1 MKNVTL
7 KALSE
12 ALGMDRSHLR
22 KYVLALGIEPFKM
35 RNEDSGR
42 QLTLAVSQEEARRI
56 KQSRA
61 DAGFVHG
68 SVAKSIESGQ
78 FYIILLD
85 PVRPDRVKLGFSV
98 NAGDRLL
105 SYKTSNP
112 LAKILGHWPCHRT
125 WEKCAIAALTC
136 MPKNMYR
143 VSEEV
148 FDCRDM
154 DSLLKLAEAFF
165 AMLPVPS
172 YRPGLSKNSPLVGL
186 LDMESISRGQGAH
199 IVPGDEL

>member
-22 KYVLALGIEPFKM
+22 KYVLALGIEPVKM

-56 KQSRA
+56 RKSRV
-61 DAGFVHG
+61 DAGFVNG
-68 SVAKSIESGQ
+68 SVAKSTESGE

-85 PVRPDRVKLGFSV
+85 PVRPNRVKLGFSID
-98 NAGDRLL
+98 ASDRLL

-112 LAKILGHWPCHRT
+112 LADILGRWPCHRT
-125 WEKCAIAALTC
+125 WEKCVMAALTC
-136 MPKNMYR
+136 MPRNTYR

-148 FDCRDM
+148 FDCRDT
-154 DSLLKLAEAFF
+154 DSLLKRAEALF
-165 AMLPVPS
+165 ALLPVPS
-172 YRPGLSKNSPLVGL
+172 YRPGLSKDSPLVGL
-186 LDMESISRGQGAH
+186 LDMESLSRGQGAH